1 MIDFVNVAKN
11 AKILVALSGGV
22 DSSTTLALLQEQGYK
37 NIAAITLLLHENNE
51 EKGVISKDQNVV
63 ADTTKIANT
72 LGIKVHYLDIKNT
85 FNEEIINPFLQSY
98 AKGITM
104 NPCIKC
110 NRVIKFGL
118 MLDECKKMGF
128 DILVTGH
135 YIKWQLSPLGQGAIY
150 MGKSDIR
157 DQSYFLSQVKQEA
170 LNHIRFPLA
179 NMTKSEV
186 REHAARL
193 GLHVAQKKS
202 SADICFAGIGSY
214 TKIINK
220 QNPNIC
226 AGDIVNMQG
235 KVLGKHLGIHN
246 FTVGQRKGIGI
257 GGFSE
262 PLFVVGIDEKTNT
275 VTVGTKADL
284 AKREILLKDVNW
296 LGDEEFTFAKKELQ
310 GKIRASQPLVMADL
324 YPLPNNQAKI
334 IFKEDVFGVAKGQSC
349 SFYANNRLLGGG
361 YIVA

>member
-1 MIDFVNVAKN
+1 MIDFVNVNKN

-22 DSSTTLALLQEQGYK
+22 DSSTALALLQEQGYK

-51 EKGVISKDQNVV
+51 EKGVISKDQNVI

-72 LGIKVHYLDIKNT
+72 LGITVHYLDVKDT
-85 FNEEIINPFLQSY
+85 FAEEIINPFLQSY
-98 AKGITM
+98 AMGVTM

-135 YIKWQLSPLGQGAIY
+135 YIKWQLSPLGKGAIY
-150 MGKSDIR
+150 MGSSNIR

-179 NMTKSEV
+179 NMTKDQV
-186 REHAARL
+186 REHATRL

-214 TKIINK
+214 AEIINK
-220 QNPNIC
+220 QNPNISS
-226 AGDIVNMQG
+226 GNIVNMQG
-235 KVLGKHLGIHN
+235 KVVGTHQGIHN

-257 GGFSE
+257 GGFAE
-262 PLFVVGIDEKTNT
+262 PVFVVDINEKTNT
-275 VTVGTKADL
+275 IKVGTKADL
-284 AKREILLKDVNW
+284 ARREIILKDVNW
-296 LGDEEFTFAKKELQ
+296 LGDEEFTFNKKELS
-310 GKIRASQPLVMADL
+310 GKIRASQPLVAAEL